1 MQKMSQDVSSLVR
14 QFCMIQL
21 QVLKDKEKKLRK
33 EILDSKMQRE
43 FLESMLVKIE
53 EDKNDNS

>member
-1 MQKMSQDVSSLVR
+1 MSQSVSSLVR

>member
-1 MQKMSQDVSSLVR
+1 MQKMSQSVSSLVR